1 MNKHISAPIWRRL
14 ASLGY
19 EMLFVLAILLTASFV
34 AVIVVKEPLMY
45 RLCFQLYL
53 LFCLL
58 GYFALSWHYYGQT
71 IAMRAWHLRL
81 LTFNNLPVSFGRC
94 CLRFIVAFLSAL
106 LGGVGFLW
114 AFVDKD
120 HLFLHDRICRTKLV
134 WLNAA
139 LPATATE
146 KPPA

>member
-1 MNKHISAPIWRRL
+1 MNKHVPAPLWRRL

-19 EMLFVLAILLTASFV
+19 ELLFVLAILLTATFV

-45 RLCFQLYL
+45 RLYFQLYL

-58 GYFALSWHYYGQT
+58 GYFVISWHYYGQT

-81 LTFNNLPVSFGRC
+81 LTFNNQPVSFTRC
-94 CLRFIVAFLSAL
+94 CLRFIVASLSAL

-114 AFVDKD
+114 AFVDQD
-120 HLFLHDRICRTKLV
+120 HLFLHDRICHTKLV
-134 WLNAA
+134 WLNGAQ
-139 LPATATE
+139 PATAAE